1 MQIRPTPLPEIK
13 VILPDVK
20 RDARGFFIETYNK
33 RTLREVA
40 GIDVEFVQD
49 NHSRSEDVGVVRGL
63 HFQIAPH
70 AQDKLI
76 QVLRG
81 SILDVAVDIRHG
93 SSTFGRHVAVIVSA
107 EDNAQVWVPKGFA
120 HGYSTLEPGTEVLY
134 KVTAHYDLAS
144 DKGIA
149 WNDPDLRID
158 WRLRGQA
165 VLSAKDRSHPKLR
178 DLPTYFRY

>member
-63 HFQIAPH
+63 HFQIEPY

-76 QVLRG
+76 RVLRG

-93 SSTFGRHVAVIVSA
+93 SPNFGRYAAVIVSA
-107 EDNAQVWVPKGFA
+107 EDHAQVWVPKGFA
-120 HGYSTLEPGTEVLY
+120 HGFSTLRHL
-134 KVTAHYDLAS
+134 
-144 DKGIA
+144 
-149 WNDPDLRID
+149 WNDPELNID
-158 WRLRGQA
+158 WQVRGTPILSEKDFSQLLMLGRSER
-165 VLSAKDRSHPKLR
+165 VL
-178 DLPTYFRY
+178 